1 MESLTTEVTVLSSEQ
16 NKPEKNE
23 LPNRSLQKPLDNSP
37 NTSLPQ
43 DIKEISKL
51 SAKIGRL
58 SMQLEE
64 LSIERNEYK
73 QNFNDVQEQLD
84 KE

>member
-23 LPNRSLQKPLDNSP
+23 LHNRSLQKPLDDSP

-58 SMQLEE
+58 SM
-64 LSIERNEYK
+64 
-73 QNFNDVQEQLD
+73 
-84 KE
+84 